1 MLEDAPCKLSRPE
14 NVFATDL
21 SISRS
26 NGIPFIG
33 TGIKFIEFVGA
44 HGQWNECEADMV
56 ENRWKLFTFWVYTSN
71 LKKWVTRQEICP
83 KCFLDLVML
92 REDSQGTLN

>member
-1 MLEDAPCKLSRPE
+1 MLEGAPCKLSRPE

-44 HGQWNECEADMV
+44 HGQ
-56 ENRWKLFTFWVYTSN
+56 
-71 LKKWVTRQEICP
+71 
-83 KCFLDLVML
+83 
-92 REDSQGTLN
+92 